1 MEHILT
7 EIKQGI
13 LCFIAT
19 SHAKYIRFHNISLTH
34 VKGIYGELKY
44 ILITALTWFKVTLGD
59 MYFRSLFIMDKWFNE
74 NYEF

>member
-1 MEHILT
+1 MEVTDSL
-7 EIKQGI
+7 
-13 LCFIAT
+13 
-19 SHAKYIRFHNISLTH
+19 HNISLTH
-34 VKGIYGELKY
+34 LKGIYGELKC